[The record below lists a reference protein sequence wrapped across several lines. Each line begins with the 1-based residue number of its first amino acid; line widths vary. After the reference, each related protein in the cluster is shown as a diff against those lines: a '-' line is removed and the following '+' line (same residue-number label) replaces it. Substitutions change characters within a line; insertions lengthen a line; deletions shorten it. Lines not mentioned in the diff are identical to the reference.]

1 MPHRRVALQ
10 APDGLPKN
18 FTDIHFNL
26 PAGGKM
32 PTPIAMKSKF
42 PLKSSAYG

>member
-1 MPHRRVALQ
+1 MPRRRVALQ

-18 FTDIHFNL
+18 FTDILFNP

-42 PLKSSAYG
+42 PLKSLAYG